1 MKQFFT
7 GKKWLV
13 AMLILVVGGVV
24 WAFRAH
30 KAADGLDR
38 YFVTRPVV
46 RGDLEK
52 KVTATGRLKALKT
65 VHVGAQVSGII
76 TEVRAEFNSRV
87 HKGDILAQ
95 IDPAIYRAQVL
106 EARSNLQKIRTQI
119 VLDRLAL
126 KRDKDLFK
134 KHIIAQNVFDQDQ
147 GKLSMD
153 LANQDELTAELSLAN
168 ANLRYTTI
176 RSPID
181 GIVIS
186 RQVQVGQTV
195 TAAFQTPKLFTI
207 AQDLSEMRLD
217 TRVSESDI
225 GDVSKGQQ
233 VTFRVPAYPSRIFS
247 GQVIMVRV
255 HPKTV
260 SHVVTYDVVSR
271 VSNPDQALKPGMT
284 ALVTL
289 HVGILRGVT
298 LIPNGALVFRP
309 SEKFLKS
316 VDLSAYRHKTLV
328 FRIAGNRLVPVPVE
342 TGATDGRVSVALS
355 GNLHPGDRVIVRD
368 RLGND
373 RESHGGFM

>member
-1 MKQFFT
+1 MKQFFK

-13 AMLILVVGGVV
+13 AVLILVVGGVV
-24 WAFRAH
+24 WAFRDH
-30 KAADGLDR
+30 KGADGLDR

-271 VSNPDQALKPGMT
+271 VSNPDLALKPGMT

>member
-1 MKQFFT
+1 MRRVS
-7 GKKWLV
+7 GRKKWLAIGVFLV
-13 AMLILVVGGVV
+13 AVISV
-24 WAFRAH
+24 WGFRH
-30 KAADGLDR
+30 RGKTEVLERD
-38 YFVTRPVV
+38 FVTRPVLL
-46 RGDLEK
+46 GDLER
-52 KVTATGRLKALKT
+52 KVTATGRIKAMKT

-76 TEVRAEFNSRV
+76 TDVRAEFNSRV
-87 HKGDILAQ
+87 HRGDVLAQ

-106 EARSNLQKIRTQI
+106 EARSNLKKIRTQI

-126 KRDKDLFK
+126 KRDRDLLE

-153 LANQDELTAELSLAN
+153 KANEDELVAGLALAN

-176 RSPID
+176 RAPID

-195 TAAFQTPKLFTI
+195 TAAFKTPRLFTI

-225 GDVSKGQQ
+225 GDVREGQR
-233 VTFRVPAYPSRIFS
+233 VTFRVPAYPDRVFS

-271 VSNPDQALKPGMT
+271 VSNPDLSLKPGMT

-289 HVGILRGVT
+289 HVGTLRHVL
-298 LIPNGALVFRP
+298 LIPNGAMVFRP
-309 SEKFLKS
+309 SERFLKS
-316 VDLSAYRHKTLV
+316 IDMAAYRHKTLV
-328 FRIAGNRLVPVPVE
+328 FKIEDNRIVPVPIVA
-342 TGATDGRVSVALS
+342 GATDGRMSVALS
-355 GNLHPGDRVIVRD
+355 GALRPGDRVIVRD
-368 RLGND
+368 RLGQD
-373 RESHGGFM
+373 RKSHGGFM

>member
-1 MKQFFT
+1 VS
-7 GKKWLV
+7 GRKKWLAIGVFLV
-13 AMLILVVGGVV
+13 AVISV
-24 WAFRAH
+24 WGFRH
-30 KAADGLDR
+30 RGKTEVLERD
-38 YFVTRPVV
+38 FVTRPVLL
-46 RGDLEK
+46 GDLER
-52 KVTATGRLKALKT
+52 KVTATGRIKAMKT

-76 TEVRAEFNSRV
+76 TDVRAEFNSRV
-87 HKGDILAQ
+87 HRGDVLAQ

-106 EARSNLQKIRTQI
+106 EARSNLKKIRTQI

-126 KRDKDLFK
+126 KRDRDLLE

-153 LANQDELTAELSLAN
+153 KANEDELVAGLALAN

-176 RSPID
+176 RAPID

-195 TAAFQTPKLFTI
+195 TAAFKTPRLFTI

-225 GDVSKGQQ
+225 GDVREGQR
-233 VTFRVPAYPSRIFS
+233 VTFRVPAYPDRVFS

-271 VSNPDQALKPGMT
+271 VSNPDLSLKPGMT

-289 HVGILRGVT
+289 HVGTLRHVL
-298 LIPNGALVFRP
+298 LIPNGAMVFRP
-309 SEKFLKS
+309 SERFLKS
-316 VDLSAYRHKTLV
+316 IDMAAYRHKTLV
-328 FRIAGNRLVPVPVE
+328 FKIEDNRIVPVPIVA
-342 TGATDGRVSVALS
+342 GATDGRMSVALS
-355 GNLHPGDRVIVRD
+355 GALRPGDRVIVRD
-368 RLGND
+368 RLGQD
-373 RESHGGFM
+373 RKSHGGFM

>member
-1 MKQFFT
+1 MS
-7 GKKWLV
+7 GRKKWLAIGVFLV
-13 AMLILVVGGVV
+13 AVISV
-24 WAFRAH
+24 WGFRH
-30 KAADGLDR
+30 RGKTEVLERD
-38 YFVTRPVV
+38 FVTRPVLL
-46 RGDLEK
+46 GDLER
-52 KVTATGRLKALKT
+52 KVTATGRIKAMKT

-76 TEVRAEFNSRV
+76 TDVRAEFNSRV
-87 HKGDILAQ
+87 HRGDVLAQ

-106 EARSNLQKIRTQI
+106 EARSNLKKIRTQI

-126 KRDKDLFK
+126 KRDRDLLE

-153 LANQDELTAELSLAN
+153 KANEDELVAGLALAN

-176 RSPID
+176 RAPID

-195 TAAFQTPKLFTI
+195 TAAFKTPRLFTI

-225 GDVSKGQQ
+225 GDVREGQR
-233 VTFRVPAYPSRIFS
+233 VTFRVPAYPDRVFS

-271 VSNPDQALKPGMT
+271 VSNPDLSLKPGMT

-289 HVGILRGVT
+289 HVGTLRHVL
-298 LIPNGALVFRP
+298 LIPNGAMVFRP
-309 SEKFLKS
+309 SERFLKS
-316 VDLSAYRHKTLV
+316 IDMAAYRHKTLV
-328 FRIAGNRLVPVPVE
+328 FKIEDNRIVPVPIVA
-342 TGATDGRVSVALS
+342 GATDGRMSVALS
-355 GNLHPGDRVIVRD
+355 GALRPGDRVIVRD
-368 RLGND
+368 RLGQD
-373 RESHGGFM
+373 RKSHGGFM